1 MLDVVKVKP
10 DRAPCNTKLPLT
22 NTFEDVKF
30 KLPAALN
37 NILLVDVSSAE
48 PEPVAINVFAT
59 ILPDTNTL
67 VVVKLIA
74 PAAVIFKLPVD
85 VIVAAIA
92 VGDRI
97 VFAITL
103 PALILPVYVAKN
115 APTLALAND
124 DAGAPQNKLP
134 VPFVCST

>member
-10 DRAPCNTKLPLT
+10 DRAPRNTKLPLT

-103 PALILPVYVAKN
+103 PALMLPVYVVRNEA
-115 APTLALAND
+115 TLALAND
-124 DAGAPQNKLP
+124 DAGAAQNKLP